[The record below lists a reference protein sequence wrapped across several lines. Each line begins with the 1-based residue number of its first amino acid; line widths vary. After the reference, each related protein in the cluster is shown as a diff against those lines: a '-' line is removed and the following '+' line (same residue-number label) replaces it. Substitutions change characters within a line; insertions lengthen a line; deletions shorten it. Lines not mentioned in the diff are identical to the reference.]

1 MRSRGLW
8 MCVGS
13 SVLFGLMAFATKRAA
28 GVWTGPQVALA
39 RFVGSVLCVAAIVA
53 VQRKLPPLGNWRPV
67 VLRGVFGGFAVLLYF
82 LCIEHIGV
90 GLATLLNFTSPVF
103 TALLSRLFLGERLR
117 KQTLAG
123 LLVALTGVTLVL
135 LGGRGIE
142 HPAAL
147 GWLAVGLGSAACSGV
162 AVTAVRAARRTDTAL
177 TVFASFSGFG
187 VLCTLGPALASPF
200 AVPGPAMWG
209 YLVVIVLFSVVA
221 QLLMTSA
228 LRWVDAPTSGVIAQ
242 ITVVITLVLGV
253 LLLGEALTALSA
265 AGSALTIIG
274 VVLAVYTRAGDGAGA
289 TPVATT

>member
-1 MRSRGLW
+1 

-53 VQRKLPPLGNWRPV
+53 VQGKLPPLGNWRPV

-117 KQTLAG
+117 MQTLAG
-123 LLVALTGVTLVL
+123 LVVALTGVTLVL
-135 LGGRGIE
+135 LGGRGIA

-200 AVPGPAMWG
+200 AVPGAAMWG

-242 ITVVITLVLGV
+242 ITVVITLLLGV
-253 LLLGEALTALSA
+253 LLLDEALTALSA

-274 VVLAVYTRAGDGAGA
+274 VVLAVYTRAGSGAGA